1 MYDDYFDYHHYLK
14 FVYMDILSF
23 LQTVT
28 GTYAK

>member
-1 MYDDYFDYHHYLK
+1 MYDDFDYHHYLK

-23 LQTVT
+23 FLQT